1 MTEKDLGFRLRRLR
15 EKRGISQQTLAID
28 LGITQSK
35 VSKIENGTAKI
46 NLPYFIQILNYF
58 SLSTI
63 EMIEFFDISKS
74 KDQIQKN

>member
-46 NLPYFIQILNYF
+46 TLPYFIQILNYF

-74 KDQIQKN
+74 KIQIQKN

>member
-46 NLPYFIQILNYF
+46 TLPYFIQIFNHF

-74 KDQIQKN
+74 KIQIQKN